1 MDPRDDETQRMPL
14 PSEDEGDLTEA
25 PAQGVSDDPMVA
37 TEEGVPYA
45 PPTERV
51 LAAREPG
58 APAARPAGAPRD
70 ADEELETQPDLA
82 RDEVPEPMPADEA
95 LLNEALTALRRSDV
109 TAGDRVRLDA
119 TGSTIIVRGAV
130 ESIAVADE
138 ILGIVGAVRGVND
151 VVDELE
157 ITAT

>member
-1 MDPRDDETQRMPL
+1 
-14 PSEDEGDLTEA
+14 
-25 PAQGVSDDPMVA
+25 MVA

-51 LAAREPG
+51 LDRPG
-58 APAARPAGAPRD
+58 RATDQPGPAGAPHD
-70 ADEELETQPDLA
+70 ADEALEAMPHPA

-95 LLNEALTALRRSDV
+95 LLADAVTALRRSDV

-119 TGSTIIVRGAV
+119 AGSTIIVRGTV
-130 ESIAVADE
+130 ESISVADE
-138 ILGIVGAVRGVND
+138 ILGIVGQVPGVSD

-157 ITAT
+157 VSAL